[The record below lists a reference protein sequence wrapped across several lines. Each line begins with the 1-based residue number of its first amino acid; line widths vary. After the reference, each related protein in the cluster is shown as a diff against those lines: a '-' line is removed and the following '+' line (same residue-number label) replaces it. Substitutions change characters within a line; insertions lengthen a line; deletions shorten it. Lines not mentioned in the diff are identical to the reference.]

1 MQMINF
7 RMQIK
12 IFQNKR
18 KRTIQM
24 EFIQYK
30 LKSNKINR
38 KLIDYKK
45 KIYTTKRKDRTL
57 QHLTCQRFHM
67 LTVSIL
73 FDRIF
78 NPLLKS
84 RFGLSIIII
93 LNKPSIKSIL
103 PIEYS
108 LMIKR
113 RLFTN
118 KLISHNVVIV
128 NNIVHFF
135 LFHRFIF
142 NTTSII

>member
-45 KIYTTKRKDRTL
+45 KNIHYKKKRSNIAT
-57 QHLTCQRFHM
+57 
-67 LTVSIL
+67 
-73 FDRIF
+73 F
-78 NPLLKS
+78 NMPK
-84 RFGLSIIII
+84 
-93 LNKPSIKSIL
+93 
-103 PIEYS
+103 
-108 LMIKR
+108 
-113 RLFTN
+113 
-118 KLISHNVVIV
+118 ISHVDG
-128 NNIVHFF
+128 
-135 LFHRFIF
+135 
-142 NTTSII
+142 